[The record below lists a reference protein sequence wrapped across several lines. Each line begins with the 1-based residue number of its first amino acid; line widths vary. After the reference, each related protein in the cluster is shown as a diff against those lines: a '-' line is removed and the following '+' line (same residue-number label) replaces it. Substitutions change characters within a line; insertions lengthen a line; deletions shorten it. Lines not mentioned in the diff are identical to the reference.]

1 MRTRLFLL
9 ITALL
14 GGVLVAPAVAPAVAL
29 TPEIKSIDAPF
40 VYFYAGAPS
49 ASISKPAIPK
59 SASIEK
65 QSTFVINYNTIPD
78 AYRPA
83 IQAAVDVWSQNF
95 VSSVPININATWER
109 VASAGV
115 LAAASPGRFHS
126 GFPNIPDKD
135 LWYASALANAIA
147 GKDLDTSRPEVTIRI
162 NSVNASSL
170 YLGTDGN
177 CPANQYDLE
186 SMILHEL
193 GHGLG
198 FLSNSD
204 YFPISLV
211 GNIQQPTPFDAY
223 AQLSDGRRLMDLP
236 TPSFELGTALTSS
249 LVWSGAKGTAANN
262 GVKPKLYTPSVW
274 EAGSSVS
281 HLDESTFSQSSTDSV
296 MTPNLAPGEVFHSP
310 GPIALGMLQDM
321 LVKPPA
327 GRPSGLP
334 LEVRNPKALVGDK
347 SVLITFDPPLNA
359 RTAQVSEYV
368 ITYGSESRSF
378 TSSPAEI
385 TGLKN
390 GTSYTFAI
398 SAKNEIGLSD
408 PIKTN
413 VITPED
419 TWKSTILDPAADG
432 KYLATG
438 VFASNP
444 VVAYSDT
451 RHGYLKLATLIKNK
465 WSTQIV
471 DKTISPGTVS
481 VCTSKVSGKEN
492 LNLFYADLLTKDLK
506 TAVYD
511 GKKWSISTVDGDGP
525 KVQDYKE
532 SARVRTASDVSASN
546 ACAYTPAGLQVFY
559 RDESQ
564 GILLGATKYK
574 NTWRYEIIDGDSTV
588 ADRSTADVAFHLR
601 ATAIGNRAYVFYD
614 GVLSVN
620 KDHQALRGE
629 VRLAYRDSIYPEDW
643 KYQVV
648 QGSTATS
655 VVAGFDLN
663 LFQLNK
669 TIYGTWLAASGIS
682 LPSANQV
689 QWSQLTNISA
699 PGLKSTDL
707 FGTPGSPIAIDDKQ
721 ITFGCQSRLCVISKS
736 DQVIHLVSTSNFDSA
751 ARAEWISVNGVKNIL
766 VASGG
771 KLTLFRKS

>member
-1 MRTRLFLL
+1 MRARYFLL
-9 ITALL
+9 ISALL
-14 GGVLVAPAVAPAVAL
+14 GGAFIAPASAL
-29 TPEIKSIDAPF
+29 PLQVKSIDAPF
-40 VYFYAGAPS
+40 VYFYAAPS
-49 ASISKPAIPK
+49 TSKTALVKEQTPEK
-59 SASIEK
+59 FTSLEK
-65 QSTFVINYNTIPD
+65 QSTFIVNFNTIPD
-78 AYRPA
+78 AYKPA
-83 IQAAVDVWSQNF
+83 IQAAIDVWSENF

-109 VASAGV
+109 VATPGV

-126 GFPNIPDKD
+126 GFTNIPDKD

-147 GKDLDTSRPEVTIRI
+147 GKDLDPARPEVTIRI

-177 CPANQYDLE
+177 CPKNQYDLE

-211 GNIQQPTPFDAY
+211 GNIQQPTPYDAY
-223 AQLSDGRRLMDLP
+223 SQLPDGRRLMDLP
-236 TPSFELGTALTSS
+236 TPSYELGTALTSL

-262 GVKPKLYTPSVW
+262 GVKPKLYTPAVW
-274 EAGSSVS
+274 EQGSSVS
-281 HLDESTFSQSSTDSV
+281 HLDESTFAQSSTDAV

-334 LEVRNPKALVGDK
+334 QVVRNPKALVGDK
-347 SVLITFDPPLNA
+347 SAVLTFDPPINA
-359 RTAQVSEYV
+359 RTAQVSAYV
-368 ITYGSESRSF
+368 VTYGDITKTF
-378 TSSPAEI
+378 TTSPAEV
-385 TGLKN
+385 TGLVN
-390 GTSYTFAI
+390 GVTYTFSI
-398 SAKNEIGLSD
+398 SAKNDIGLSD
-408 PIKTN
+408 PVSTN
-413 VITPED
+413 SITPEK
-419 TWKSTILDPAADG
+419 TWNSSILDASADG

-438 VFASNP
+438 VYAGNT
-444 VVAYSDT
+444 VVAYSDST
-451 RHGYLKLATLIKNK
+451 RGNLKLATYVKNK
-465 WSTQIV
+465 WSIQVV
-471 DKTISPGTVS
+471 DKATKSGSVS
-481 VCTSKVSGKEN
+481 LCVSKVSGKEV
-492 LNLFYADLLTKDLK
+492 LNLFYADLTNKDLR
-506 TAVYD
+506 TAAYD
-511 GKKWSISTVDGDGP
+511 GKKWALSVVDGNGP
-525 KVQDYKE
+525 KIQDYKE
-532 SARVRTASDVSASN
+532 QVRVKSASDVSVTN

-564 GILLGATKYK
+564 GILLGASKYK
-574 NTWRYEIIDGDSTV
+574 NEWKYEIIDGDSTL

-601 ATAIGNRAYVFYD
+601 ATAIDSRVYLFYD

-620 KDHQALRGE
+620 QEHQALRGE

-648 QGSTATS
+648 QASTATS
-655 VVAGFDLN
+655 VVAGYDLS

-669 TIYGTWLAASGIS
+669 VIYGSWLAASGLS
-682 LPSANQV
+682 LPAPNQV

-707 FGTPGSPIAIDDKQ
+707 FGTPSSPIAIDDKQ
-721 ITFGCQSRLCVISKS
+721 ITFGCQSRLCVLTKS
-736 DQVIHLVSTSNFDSA
+736 DQSIKLVSTANFDASA
-751 ARAEWISVNGVKNIL
+751 KAEWITVNGVKNIL

-771 KLTLFRKS
+771 KLTLFRKA